1 MKKLNLLWIALCFPM
16 FLFAQKNAADQLF
29 EKYADTDGFT
39 TISFSSGLMKMV
51 ADMDDEGDDN
61 SFLRKIKEVRII
73 TSDEENAGLNFYE
86 EIVKDLP
93 ADEYE
98 ELITIKEKDTNVKI
112 WIKEDA
118 GIIRELI
125 LVSGGEDD
133 NALIIV
139 RGEITLNEISGLGES
154 LNVNGLSVLSK
165 L

>member
-1 MKKLNLLWIALCFPM
+1 MKKLNLLWITLCFPM

-51 ADMDDEGDDN
+51 ADMDDEKDSN
-61 SFLRKIKEVRII
+61 SFLRKIEEVRII

-118 GIIRELI
+118 GITRELI

>member
-16 FLFAQKNAADQLF
+16 FLFAQKNAADKLF

-39 TISFSSGLMKMV
+39 TISFSSGLIKMV
-51 ADMDDEGDDN
+51 ADMDDEKDADN
-61 SFLRKIKEVRII
+61 FLRKIKEVRIL
-73 TSDEENAGLNFYE
+73 TTDVEKAGLNFYD
-86 EIVKDLP
+86 EIVKGLP
-93 ADEYE
+93 TKEYE

-125 LVSGGEDD
+125 LVSGGMDD
-133 NALIIV
+133 NTLIIV
-139 RGEITLNEISGLGES
+139 RGEIKLNKLSGLSGA
-154 LNVNGLSVLSK
+154 LNVDGLSVLNN

>member
-61 SFLRKIKEVRII
+61 SFLRKIEEVRII

-125 LVSGGEDD
+125 LVSGGMDD
-133 NALIIV
+133 NVLIIV

>member
-16 FLFAQKNAADQLF
+16 FLFGQKNAADQLF

-51 ADMDDEGDDN
+51 ADMDDEKDDN
-61 SFLRKIKEVRII
+61 SILRKIDEVRIL
-73 TSDEENAGLNFYE
+73 TSDNENSGLNFYE
-86 EIVKDLP
+86 EIVSDL
-93 ADEYE
+93 AVDEYE
-98 ELITIKEKDTNVKI
+98 ELITIKDKDTNVKI

-125 LVSGGEDD
+125 LVSGGLDD

-139 RGEITLNEISGLGES
+139 RGEIELNKLSGLGES
-154 LNVNGLSVLSK
+154 LNVNGLSVLNK

>member
-1 MKKLNLLWIALCFPM
+1 ALCFPM
-16 FLFAQKNAADQLF
+16 FLFAQKNAADKLF

-51 ADMDDEGDDN
+51 ADMDDEKDDN
-61 SFLRKIKEVRII
+61 NILRKIDEIRIL
-73 TSDEENAGLNFYE
+73 TSDNENSGLNFYE
-86 EIVKDLP
+86 EIVSDL
-93 ADEYE
+93 AVDEYE
-98 ELITIKEKDTNVKI
+98 ELITIKDKDTNVKI

-125 LVSGGEDD
+125 LVSGGLDD

-139 RGEITLNEISGLGES
+139 RGEIELNKLSGLGES
-154 LNVNGLSVLSK
+154 LNVNGLSVLNK